1 MMIEDD
7 DDGGCGER
15 VTVIHCWWGWELL
28 QPLGKSWWLLLR
40 KLATDVAHN
49 VVTAPWAYT

>member
-1 MMIEDD
+1 MMIEEE

-49 VVTAPWAYT
+49 LVTAPWAYT